1 MIGRSRVQSSRKA
14 KEQSEGS
21 SRNRFWFDAR
31 NSLFYG
37 FPRVTRC
44 VFCQEAEPLF
54 RSLGQKEFAVSAI
67 AINLTA
73 LTVAM
78 IFYTYR
84 DGYLGRLRRS
94 RILHERV
101 AYLLWNAAQHSE

>member
-1 MIGRSRVQSSRKA
+1 M
-14 KEQSEGS
+14 
-21 SRNRFWFDAR
+21 
-31 NSLFYG
+31 
-37 FPRVTRC
+37 
-44 VFCQEAEPLF
+44 
-54 RSLGQKEFAVSAI
+54 SAI

-94 RILHERV
+94 RILHQRV
-101 AYLLWNAAQHSE
+101 AYLLWNAAQHGA